1 MIDALLG
8 VVILLGVATLAVAI
22 DALRSWRRA
31 EGLGEDRYELL
42 RDQRERLDMLREER
56 RMLTEQ
62 L

>member
-1 MIDALLG
+1 MIDLLLPAVL
-8 VVILLGVATLAVAI
+8 VVGIVTLAIAI
-22 DALRSWRRA
+22 STLRSSRRA